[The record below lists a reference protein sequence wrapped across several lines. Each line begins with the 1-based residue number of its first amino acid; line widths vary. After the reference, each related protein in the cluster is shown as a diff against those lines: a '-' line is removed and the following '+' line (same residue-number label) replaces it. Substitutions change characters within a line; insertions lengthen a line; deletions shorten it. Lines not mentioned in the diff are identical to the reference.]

1 MPITTREPTPPTP
14 LQKFRAITEGY
25 LLQVAQ
31 KETMRAQFGVEAAHA
46 PKKGF
51 IYKLLPIFFLPGYRL
66 TPWPIRRRLLRL
78 FFVRPAQHWP
88 ERPWEKT
95 QNLE

>member
-1 MPITTREPTPPTP
+1 MPITTRDPAPPTL

-31 KETMRAQFGVEAAHA
+31 KETMRAALGGEAAHA

-51 IYKLLPIFFLPGYRL
+51 VYKLLPIVFLPGFRL
-66 TPWPIRRRLLRL
+66 TPWPIKRRLLSL
-78 FFVRPAQHWP
+78 FFVHSAQKWP
-88 ERPWEKT
+88 ERPRERE
-95 QNLE
+95 LPRE